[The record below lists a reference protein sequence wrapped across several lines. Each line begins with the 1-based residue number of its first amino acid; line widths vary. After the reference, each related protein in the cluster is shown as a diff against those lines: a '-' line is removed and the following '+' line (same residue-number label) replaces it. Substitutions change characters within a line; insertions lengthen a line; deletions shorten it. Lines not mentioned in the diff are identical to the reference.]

1 MVCLGADGLRTKC
14 EIWLVQQ
21 VRCNE
26 TLEKPHPVPLSS
38 HALYHTKTSWYTAP
52 NGSARFQAPVSQGL
66 NRDSLKSLN
75 ISRFSGLVGRRSLS
89 PGLLPASAGIL
100 DTGGKQDDDVRNS
113 FVGHQCGH
121 SDSWLALLPEIMEE

>member
-1 MVCLGADGLRTKC
+1 MRT
-14 EIWLVQQ
+14 QR
-21 VRCNE
+21 VRWDE
-26 TLEKPHPVPLSS
+26 TQAKLNLKLLSP
-38 HALYHTKTSWYTAP
+38 HALYYTNISWYTVP
-52 NGSARFQAPVSQGL
+52 NGSARLQAPVSQGL

-100 DTGGKQDDDVRNS
+100 DTGGKQDDDIRNS
-113 FVGHQCGH
+113 FVGHQRGH